1 MNETDLIQAING
13 IDDRYLFESEEP
25 YKKFRMMQNSR
36 SILIVAA
43 VILVIAVPVCA
54 FAINSYLH
62 RDNVEHFVSGID
74 EATRNNLDIIKNL
87 VSENEDYRLTL
98 DTLLTDGHNAMI
110 IITSEAISENGRT
123 RLNQNEFGIYL
134 PSFCVKYADGNGGPY
149 HHLTNPDIDL
159 PVIETSYAYEYLEE
173 AKDRDDVRFASIVN
187 CGGID
192 LGKDVKI
199 EMFECD
205 RRSGDEWTYFIR
217 RDPILSQNPM
227 VVARFTD
234 DRADGTNYLEGI
246 EFIVNFAPNVTCNT
260 LYDADGRQ
268 IFMSAFELYSDD
280 PTVMPRIPDI
290 TFIKDSGER
299 VRYEISDRVHASR
312 DKDWACFVF
321 GEFID
326 PNEFVGVV
334 VNGVEFWK

>member
-13 IDDRYLFESEEP
+13 IDDKYLSESEEP
-25 YKKFRMMQNSR
+25 YKKFGMIRNPYG
-36 SILIVAA
+36 LI
-43 VILVIAVPVCA
+43 IIAVAILAFVVPVGA
-54 FAINSYLH
+54 VAIRHFLH
-62 RDNVEHFVSGID
+62 RDNVEHYISGTDVVSLK
-74 EATRNNLDIIKNL
+74 NPNVIKNL
-87 VSENEDYRLTL
+87 MSENDDYRLTL
-98 DTLLTDGHNAMI
+98 DSLFSDGHNAMI
-110 IITSEAISENGRT
+110 IITSEAISENGQT
-123 RLNQNEFGIYL
+123 RFNQNEFGIYL

-173 AKDRDDVRFASIVN
+173 VKDRDDMRFASIVN
-187 CGGID
+187 CRGID
-192 LGKDVKI
+192 LRKDIKL

-217 RDPILSQNPM
+217 RDPILAQNPI

-234 DRADGTNYLEGI
+234 DRADGINYLEGI

-280 PTVMPRIPDI
+280 PAVIPGLCDV

-321 GEFID
+321 GEFINPD
-326 PNEFVGVV
+326 EYAGVE